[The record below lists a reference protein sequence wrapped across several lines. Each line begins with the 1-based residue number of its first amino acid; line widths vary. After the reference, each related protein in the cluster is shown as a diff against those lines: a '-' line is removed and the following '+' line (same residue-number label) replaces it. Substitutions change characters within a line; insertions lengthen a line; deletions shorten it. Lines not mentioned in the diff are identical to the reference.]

1 MRFAI
6 RTFGC
11 KVNQYESI
19 GIATAMRNAG
29 FTEISDIRTAE
40 LVIINSCSVTGA
52 SDKKACHEIEQI
64 RRHNPKA
71 VVVLTGCFPQAFP
84 TEAEKAGADIVT
96 GNTGKAKIP
105 MLVADYLENRE
116 KRLEIPPLPT
126 VYEGIELERQGEK
139 TRAFIKIED
148 GCNRFC
154 SYCIIPY
161 ARGHV
166 RSRSIDEI
174 TAEVKECVSAGQK
187 EIVLVGINLS
197 CYGQDIGRNLADAV
211 EAVCAI
217 DGVERVRLSSLEPE
231 LLDEETIKRFA
242 SQKKLCPHF
251 HLSLQSG
258 SDDTLKRMNRR
269 YTADEYYG
277 IVKRLRGNFENPAIT
292 TDIMVGFAGE
302 TDREFEETMAFAE
315 KVGFAKIHAFSYSI
329 REGTAAAKR
338 TDHVAEQIKSQRYK
352 RLSELDEQLHERFLH
367 SQIGTEAEILIEKR
381 KSSDYANGLTPN
393 YTPVRIYGSDA
404 QRQDIVR
411 VKITDVG
418 DGYCIGEEIQS
429 FQ

>member
-1 MRFAI
+1 MRFAV

-29 FTEISDIRTAE
+29 YTESADTKNADI
-40 LVIINSCSVTGA
+40 VIINSCSVTGA
-52 SDKKACHEIEQI
+52 SDKKACREIEQI
-64 RRHNPKA
+64 RRYNSEA
-71 VVVLTGCFPQAFP
+71 VIVLTGCFPQAFP
-84 TEAEKAGADIVT
+84 KDAEKSGADIVT
-96 GNTGKAKIP
+96 GNAGKAKIP
-105 MLVADYLENRE
+105 VLVNEYIENKGQRV
-116 KRLEIPPLPT
+116 EIPPLPM
-126 VYEGIELERQGEK
+126 VYEGIELKRQGEK

-161 ARGHV
+161 ARGRV
-166 RSRSIDEI
+166 RSRGIGEIIDE
-174 TAEVKECVSAGQK
+174 VRECVSAGQR

-197 CYGQDIGRNLADAV
+197 CYGQDIGKNLADAV
-211 EAVCAI
+211 EAVCEIA
-217 DGVERVRLSSLEPE
+217 GVERVRLSSLEPE
-231 LLDEETIKRFA
+231 LLDDETIKRFA
-242 SQKKLCPHF
+242 AQKKLCPHF

-277 IVKRLRGNFENPAIT
+277 IVKRLRDNFDNPAIT

-302 TDREFEETMAFAE
+302 TDREFEETLAFAE
-315 KVGFAKIHAFSYSI
+315 RVGFAKIHAFSYSV

-338 TDHVAEQIKSQRYK
+338 TDHVPEQVKAERYK
-352 RLSELDEQLHERFLH
+352 RLSELDEQLHEKFLR
-367 SQIGTEAEILIEKR
+367 SQTGTVTEILIEKR
-381 KSSDYANGLTPN
+381 KSPDYANGLTPN
-393 YTPVRIYGSDA
+393 YTPVRIYGSGA

-411 VKITDVG
+411 VKITDAI
-418 DGYCIGEEIQS
+418 DGYCIGEEI
-429 FQ
+429 